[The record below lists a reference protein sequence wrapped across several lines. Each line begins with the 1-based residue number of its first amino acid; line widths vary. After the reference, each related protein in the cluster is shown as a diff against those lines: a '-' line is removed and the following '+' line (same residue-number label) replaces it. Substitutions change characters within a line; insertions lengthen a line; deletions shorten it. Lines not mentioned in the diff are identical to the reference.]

1 MAEKGFKEDC
11 ELVFNEGAYHSDK
24 VSETDEELCIKEIDE
39 RKRPKNKKEIDRH
52 VLHVYD
58 KEWRSTRVSIR

>member
-1 MAEKGFKEDC
+1 VAEKGFKEDC
-11 ELVFNEGAYHSDK
+11 ELVFNEGAYHSDE

-39 RKRPKNKKEIDRH
+39 RKRPKNKKETDRH

-58 KEWRSTRVSIR
+58 KEWRSTRVSIG